1 MQVSQDEEWVR
12 SHDDAEALLRYAVPG
27 ARVTFHDRG
36 SVLRLG
42 AFREYVVTLDDE
54 GHRVAHGPHTYGLP
68 CKAGQMVAFVKRVA
82 SREDLT
88 RVRPRA

>member
-12 SHDDAEALLRYAVPG
+12 SHDDAEALLKYAVPG
-27 ARVTFHDRG
+27 ARVSFYDRG

-54 GHRVAHGPHTYGLP
+54 GHTVAHGPHTYGLP
-68 CKAGQMVAFVKRVA
+68 CKARDMARFVKRVA
-82 SREDLT
+82 NREDLT
-88 RVRPRA
+88 KNLVRR